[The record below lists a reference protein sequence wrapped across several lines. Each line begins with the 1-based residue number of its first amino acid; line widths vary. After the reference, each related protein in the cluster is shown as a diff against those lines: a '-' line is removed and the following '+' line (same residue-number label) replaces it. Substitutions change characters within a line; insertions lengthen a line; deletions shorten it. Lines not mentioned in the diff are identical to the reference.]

1 MNTTPIVQNTPR
13 ALVSS
18 LLLCAALVTPLASYG
33 ATHSAQSAV
42 DWQPVASEKLIRMP
56 AKYMDASIESHYQK
70 SALASSING
79 LGAQIQMEVAR
90 MQEYQQALAN
100 AQGEQAQQLQ
110 QQFLTAK
117 SNYLELMHEK
127 HQLSE
132 QVLSKKAALYQGVMQ
147 KLQRNKSLARDPV
160 SAQLIA
166 KQQAARQRLNNTSAQ
181 VEELLLQQTPGATS
195 QYQQAYSENLAKI
208 EQLKVAI
215 KQHKGN
221 DSPVLDGQTL
231 NREQYLRYLI
241 SGVDGELATL
251 DQERLMLGYMA
262 KLVAMDAQALE
273 HEIAYGGPDNE
284 IEQVRDQIRLVN
296 TADLFINP

>member
-79 LGAQIQMEVAR
+79 LDAQVQMEVAR
-90 MQEYQQALAN
+90 MQESQQAMAN
-100 AQGEQAQQLQ
+100 AEGEQAQLLQ

-127 HQLSE
+127 HQLTE
-132 QVLSKKAALYQGVMQ
+132 KVLTKKAALYQKIMK
-147 KLQRNKSLARDPV
+147 KLQRKKGLVQDPV
-160 SAQLIA
+160 SVRLVA
-166 KQQAARQRLNNTSAQ
+166 KQQAARQRLNKASAQ
-181 VEELLLQQTPGATS
+181 VDALLLQQTPGATS
-195 QYQQAYSENLAKI
+195 QYQLGYSENLAKI

-215 KQHKGN
+215 QQKGN
-221 DSPVLDGQTL
+221 DSPVLDGQALT
-231 NREQYLRYLI
+231 REQYLRHLI
-241 SGVDGELATL
+241 SGVDSALATL

-262 KLVAMDAQALE
+262 KLVAMGAQALE
-273 HEIAYGGPDNE
+273 HEIAYGAPDE
-284 IEQVRDQIRLVN
+284 AVQQVKQQVRLVN
-296 TADLFINP
+296 TVDLFINP